1 MQIAFQVSDGHV
13 ASGHRVGRCGSRALV
28 LHPGGTGEPS
38 VRGTQSSL
46 AARPHPGL
54 MGAESEGGAQEPGF
68 CCSVSFELIATC
80 SHV

>member
-1 MQIAFQVSDGHV
+1 MATWQVATV
-13 ASGHRVGRCGSRALV
+13 SGDAALE
-28 LHPGGTGEPS
+28 HWSCTGPEPS